1 METVE
6 RIYVDENNK
15 WILSLWLIH
24 NWITKNN
31 TQGKRRELQWPL
43 SSIIEDLDYADDLG
57 LLSNRH
63 QYIQQ
68 KAKLLGVTSNK
79 TGLKG
84 NTIKTQVL
92 RVNTTNKNNPVLIN
106 SKPIKDVEESTS
118 LGSKFTTT
126 TTAIRKSTQGSVR
139 QTGLLL
145 CWSPYGDPQHLTS
158 TPRSGSSTA
167 MYNDIADYPN
177 KTLAMSF
184 PAHALPP
191 THCPGLP
198 LDGHPGKK
206 ENRSTKGDVETNCPK
221 RPEE

>member
-1 METVE
+1 M
-6 RIYVDENNK
+6 
-15 WILSLWLIH
+15 IH
-24 NWITKNN
+24 NWIRKNN
-31 TQGKRRELQWPL
+31 TQGNRRELQWPL

-106 SKPIKDVEESTS
+106 SKPIEDVEESTS
-118 LGSKFTTT
+118 LGSEFTTT

-145 CWSPYGDPQHLTS
+145 C
-158 TPRSGSSTA
+158 
-167 MYNDIADYPN
+167 
-177 KTLAMSF
+177 
-184 PAHALPP
+184 
-191 THCPGLP
+191 
-198 LDGHPGKK
+198 
-206 ENRSTKGDVETNCPK
+206 
-221 RPEE
+221 

>member
-1 METVE
+1 M
-6 RIYVDENNK
+6 
-15 WILSLWLIH
+15 
-24 NWITKNN
+24 
-31 TQGKRRELQWPL
+31 QWPL

-139 QTGLLL
+139 QTGLL
-145 CWSPYGDPQHLTS
+145 YAEAHMEIHS
-158 TPRSGSSTA
+158 T
-167 MYNDIADYPN
+167 
-177 KTLAMSF
+177 
-184 PAHALPP
+184 
-191 THCPGLP
+191 
-198 LDGHPGKK
+198 
-206 ENRSTKGDVETNCPK
+206 
-221 RPEE
+221 